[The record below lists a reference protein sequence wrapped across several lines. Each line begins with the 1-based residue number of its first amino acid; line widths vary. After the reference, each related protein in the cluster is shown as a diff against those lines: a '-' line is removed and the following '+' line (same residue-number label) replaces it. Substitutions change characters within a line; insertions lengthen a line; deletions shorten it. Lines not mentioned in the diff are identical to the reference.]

1 MKKLLLPVL
10 LLLSCTAMPDQ
21 ATGQELEGSVSYITS
36 QNVYVKFATTAAIAA
51 GDTLYLRQGDAWIPA
66 LRVSNLSSMSCV
78 CTPVGQVKISLSDR
92 VVHRPHVVETPKPAI
107 PQQPA
112 PVPQPDPVRDTLPET
127 SSAGTKPV
135 QDISG
140 FASVASFLNFSNTTA
155 ANSLKMKYTL
165 SFNIRNIGKSHLSAE
180 SYLTFFH
187 TDRNWNEI
195 QANVFNGLKIYN
207 LSLNYQFNRH
217 FNLLIGRKINPRIYN
232 VGAVDGLQF
241 EMTFRPISIGII
253 AGSRPNYPD
262 YGVNFSL
269 IQIGAYVAQE
279 NTTRNGYIQTTLGY
293 IQQTNAGKTD
303 RQVIYLQ
310 HANSVIRNLSF
321 FGSVEVDLYNKVLNP
336 EDSTLMRDN
345 SPKISNLYL
354 SLSYRLKRKLNL
366 SVSYSA
372 LQNVIYYETY
382 KSFLDELLNSAVL
395 QGYQFQAAYHP
406 ITRIVIGASAGYRFQ
421 KEDPR
426 PTKNIYSYFTYSQ
439 IPAINISSTVSF
451 TWLETAY
458 TSGKIYGIGISKD
471 FFAGKLTAGLKYFY
485 VDYKFFNDIPNLPQH
500 VAEANLTWRIIR
512 RLAFSAYYEGT
523 FESNDQFNR
532 IYLQLNLGF

>member
-1 MKKLLLPVL
+1 M
-10 LLLSCTAMPDQ
+10 
-21 ATGQELEGSVSYITS
+21 
-36 QNVYVKFATTAAIAA
+36 
-51 GDTLYLRQGDAWIPA
+51 
-66 LRVSNLSSMSCV
+66 
-78 CTPVGQVKISLSDR
+78 
-92 VVHRPHVVETPKPAI
+92 
-107 PQQPA
+107 
-112 PVPQPDPVRDTLPET
+112 
-127 SSAGTKPV
+127 
-135 QDISG
+135 
-140 FASVASFLNFSNTTA
+140 
-155 ANSLKMKYTL
+155 
-165 SFNIRNIGKSHLSAE
+165 
-180 SYLTFFH
+180 
-187 TDRNWNEI
+187 
-195 QANVFNGLKIYN
+195 
-207 LSLNYQFNRH
+207 
-217 FNLLIGRKINPRIYN
+217 
-232 VGAVDGLQF
+232 
-241 EMTFRPISIGII
+241 I

-523 FESNDQFNR
+523 FEPNDQFNR